1 MAGKAADHFLNDTLP
16 LDPESGTMQTPQQY
30 VEQVSATTG
39 MPFSNV
45 RRNMNKVHGVLDKV
59 EDVLAGLTRGLDLSV
74 LDAGYGTVRGQ
85 MLSFF
90 PRTDALGV
98 VLPSNSP
105 GVHSLWAP
113 TPVLKMPLVL
123 KPGSAEPWTP
133 LRIINAWVKAG
144 VPAGVFCVLPDRS
157 RRRQRDPALDRPR
170 HGVRRCRL
178 DEAMEGDGR
187 VEVHGPGYSKVVIG
201 PDVADDWEQFIDVIA
216 ESMSNNGGRSCV
228 NASGVWVTRHA
239 DKIAEALAKKL
250 AAVSPRAA
258 DDPDALLAPFA
269 DPETARRISA
279 TIDADM
285 TRRERSALEMCPR
298 VVRGADRVAS
308 AHGGTYLLPTVVRC
322 EANHPLANREFLFPF
337 ASVVEVPA
345 ADLPDCLGP
354 SLVVTCISNDPA
366 FRARFVASP
375 HVDRLNLGPL
385 STTQIGWDQP
395 HEGNLFEHLYARRA
409 FRGSRLMDG
418 RAVNVRVLFTA
429 AILLP
434 YAGAASMY
442 CGSCLRDNALAA
454 ELIRQGHDV
463 TLLPFY
469 TPTLTDE
476 DERQPPAEGVLRRH
490 QRLPRT
496 AHTVVPT
503 RPAARCDRRRAARDQ
518 SVHQRLDR
526 RRSKAAWRDD
536 RIDPARRQRPSAQ
549 GDRQADRVRDR
560 RCAAGRDQHSVHAPD
575 RPGRAARSARS
586 DGPSSS
592 RCRAKTCFWRARPSR
607 IEPKHSISSAR
618 RSPTSTC
625 SSPSASTTRASCA
638 TTCAFRIRRCAWR
651 RLVSTPAISR

>member
-1 MAGKAADHFLNDTLP
+1 MLHLPILRWGQPYQSVNQVVTPHFRTREPFVSMSQANIGLIRRDLLHQADARALLQKIPVADLVTMAGRAADHFLNDTLP

-59 EDVLAGLTRGLDLSV
+59 HEVLAGLTRGLDLSV
-74 LDAGYGTVRGQ
+74 LDAGYGTVHGQ

-144 VPAGVFCVLPDRS
+144 VPAGAFAYYPTDHAGGNEILRSTGRGMVFGDVASTKRW
-157 RRRQRDPALDRPR
+157 QA
-170 HGVRRCRL
+170 
-178 DEAMEGDGR
+178 DGR

-201 PDVADDWEQFIDVIA
+201 PDVADDWEQYIDVIA

-228 NASGVWVTRHA
+228 NASGVWVTKHA
-239 DKIAEALAKKL
+239 DEIAEALAKKL

-258 DDPDALLAPFA
+258 DDPEALLAPFA

-279 TIDADM
+279 TIDGDM
-285 TRRERSALEMCPR
+285 TGEGGTARDVSAS
-298 VVRGADRVAS
+298 VRGSDRVAS

-322 EANHPLANREFLFPF
+322 DATHPLANREFLFPF

-345 ADLPDCLGP
+345 ADLPTCLGP

-366 FRARFVASP
+366 FCARFVASP
-375 HVDRLNLGPL
+375 DVDRLNLGPL

-395 HEGNLFEHLYARRA
+395 HEGNLFEHLYSRRA
-409 FRGSRLMDG
+409 
-418 RAVNVRVLFTA
+418 
-429 AILLP
+429 I
-434 YAGAASMY
+434 
-442 CGSCLRDNALAA
+442 
-454 ELIRQGHDV
+454 Q
-463 TLLPFY
+463 
-469 TPTLTDE
+469 
-476 DERQPPAEGVLRRH
+476 
-490 QRLPRT
+490 RT
-496 AHTVVPT
+496 A
-503 RPAARCDRRRAARDQ
+503 
-518 SVHQRLDR
+518 
-526 RRSKAAWRDD
+526 
-536 RIDPARRQRPSAQ
+536 
-549 GDRQADRVRDR
+549 
-560 RCAAGRDQHSVHAPD
+560 
-575 RPGRAARSARS
+575 
-586 DGPSSS
+586 
-592 RCRAKTCFWRARPSR
+592 
-607 IEPKHSISSAR
+607 
-618 RSPTSTC
+618 
-625 SSPSASTTRASCA
+625 
-638 TTCAFRIRRCAWR
+638 
-651 RLVSTPAISR
+651 